1 MKTHSDFQS
10 SQDAAISTLRAA
22 GVLPV
27 VTVDSAAQGVAVA
40 RALAQGGLGT
50 IEIALRTPAARD
62 AIAAIKQELP
72 EVIVG
77 AGTVRVPEDIERA
90 RSAGA
95 DFLVTPGT
103 TAALAEALVESRI
116 PATPAAATPSELLEL
131 AARGFRI
138 AKLFPA
144 GALGGLKLIRL
155 LQGPLPDL
163 LLAPSGGITE
173 AETPEYLAQPNVVCV
188 GGSWMVPRDW
198 LAAGKHDEVAA
209 AAVRAR
215 RLVDAAALA

>member
-1 MKTHSDFQS
+1 MSTRIDFQA
-10 SQDAAISTLRAA
+10 SQDVAIATLRAA

-40 RALAQGGLGT
+40 RALAQGGLAT

-62 AIAAIKQELP
+62 AIVAIKQELP
-72 EVIVG
+72 DVVVG
-77 AGTVRVPEDIERA
+77 AGTVRVPEDVERA

-103 TAALAEALVESRI
+103 TAALADALVESRI
-116 PATPAAATPSELLEL
+116 PSTPAAATPSELLEL

-138 AKLFPA
+138 AKLFPV
-144 GALGGLKLIRL
+144 GALGGLKLVRL
-155 LQGPLPDL
+155 LQGPLPDM

-173 AETPEYLAQPNVVCV
+173 AEAPDYLAQPNVVCV

-198 LAAGKHDEVAA
+198 LAAGRYDEVAA
-209 AAVRAR
+209 AAARAR
-215 RLVDAAALA
+215 RLVDGVILV

>member
-1 MKTHSDFQS
+1 MSTHADFHS
-10 SQDAAISTLRAA
+10 SQCSAIATLRAA

-27 VTVDSAAQGVAVA
+27 VTVDSAKQGVAVA

-72 EVIVG
+72 DVIVG
-77 AGTVRVPEDIERA
+77 AGTVRVPEDIEKA

-103 TAALAEALVESRI
+103 TAVLAQALVESRI

-138 AKLFPA
+138 AKLFPV
-144 GALGGLKLIRL
+144 GALGGLKLVRL

-163 LLAPSGGITE
+163 LLAPSGGISE
-173 AETPEYLAQPNVVCV
+173 AEAHEYLAQPNVACI
-188 GGSWMVPRDW
+188 GGSWMVSRDW
-198 LAAGKHDEVAA
+198 LAAGRYDEVTAA
-209 AAVRAR
+209 AARAR
-215 RLVDAAALA
+215 RLVDGVLLV

>member
-1 MKTHSDFQS
+1 MSTRIDFQA
-10 SQDAAISTLRAA
+10 SQDVAIATLRAA

-40 RALAQGGLGT
+40 RALAQGGLAT

-62 AIAAIKQELP
+62 AIVAIKQELP
-72 EVIVG
+72 DVVVG
-77 AGTVRVPEDIERA
+77 AGTVRVPEDVERA

-103 TAALAEALVESRI
+103 TAALADALVESRI
-116 PATPAAATPSELLEL
+116 PSTPAAATPSELLEL

-138 AKLFPA
+138 AKLFPV
-144 GALGGLKLIRL
+144 GALGGLKLVRL
-155 LQGPLPDL
+155 LQGPLPDV

-173 AETPEYLAQPNVVCV
+173 AEAPDYLAQPNVVCV

-198 LAAGKHDEVAA
+198 LAAGRYDEVAA
-209 AAVRAR
+209 AAARAR
-215 RLVDAAALA
+215 RLVDGVMLV

>member
-10 SQDAAISTLRAA
+10 SQDTAISTLRAA

-27 VTVDSAAQGVAVA
+27 VTVDSAAQGVAIA

-138 AKLFPA
+138 AKLFPV

-173 AETPEYLAQPNVVCV
+173 AEAPEYLAQPNVVCV

-198 LAAGKHDEVAA
+198 LAAGKYDEVAA
-209 AAVRAR
+209 AAARAR

>member
-10 SQDAAISTLRAA
+10 SQDTAISALRAA

-27 VTVDSAAQGVAVA
+27 VTVDSAAQGVAIA

-138 AKLFPA
+138 AKLFPV

-209 AAVRAR
+209 AAARAR

>member
-1 MKTHSDFQS
+1 MTTQSDFQS
-10 SQDAAISTLRAA
+10 SQATAIALLRKA

-40 RALAQGGLGT
+40 RALAQGGLAT

-62 AIAAIKQELP
+62 AIAAVKQELP
-72 EVIVG
+72 DVVVG
-77 AGTVRVPEDIERA
+77 AGTLRVPEDVERA
-90 RSAGA
+90 RAAGA

-103 TAALAEALVESRI
+103 TAALAEALAESGL

-138 AKLFPA
+138 AKLFPV
-144 GALGGLKLIRL
+144 GALGGLKLVRL

-163 LLAPSGGITE
+163 LLAPSGGIGE
-173 AETPEYLAQPNVVCV
+173 ADAAEYLAQPNVACV

-198 LAAGKHDEVAA
+198 LAAGRFDEVAA
-209 AAVRAR
+209 AAARAR
-215 RLVDAAALA
+215 RLVDAVVLV

>member
-1 MKTHSDFQS
+1 MSTRIDFQV
-10 SQDAAISTLRAA
+10 SQDTAIATLRAA

-40 RALAQGGLGT
+40 RALAQGGLAT

-62 AIAAIKQELP
+62 AIVAIKQELP
-72 EVIVG
+72 DVVVG
-77 AGTVRVPEDIERA
+77 AGTVRVPEDVERA

-103 TAALAEALVESRI
+103 TTALADALVESRI
-116 PATPAAATPSELLEL
+116 PSTPAAATPSELLEL

-138 AKLFPA
+138 AKLFPV
-144 GALGGLKLIRL
+144 GALGGLKLVRL

-173 AETPEYLAQPNVVCV
+173 AEAPDYLAQPNVVCV

-198 LAAGKHDEVAA
+198 LAAGRYDEVAA
-209 AAVRAR
+209 AAARAR
-215 RLVDAAALA
+215 RLVDGVMLV

>member
-10 SQDAAISTLRAA
+10 SQDTAISTLRAA

-138 AKLFPA
+138 AKLFPV

-173 AETPEYLAQPNVVCV
+173 AEAPEYLAQPNVVCV

-198 LAAGKHDEVAA
+198 LAAGKYDEVAA
-209 AAVRAR
+209 AAARAR

>member
-1 MKTHSDFQS
+1 MRAHSDFPS
-10 SQDAAISTLRAA
+10 SQDAAIETLRAA

-27 VTVDSAAQGVAVA
+27 VTVDSAGQGVAVA
-40 RALAQGGLGT
+40 RALARGGLGT

-72 EVIVG
+72 EVVVG
-77 AGTVRVPEDIERA
+77 AGTVRVPEDIEKA

-103 TAALAEALVESRI
+103 TAALAAALVESRI

-131 AARGFRI
+131 AAHGFRI
-138 AKLFPA
+138 AKLFPV

-173 AETPEYLAQPNVVCV
+173 AEAPEYLAQPNVVCV

-198 LAAGKHDEVAA
+198 LAAGKFDDVTAA
-209 AAVRAR
+209 AARAR
-215 RLVDAAALA
+215 RLVDATVRV

>member
-1 MKTHSDFQS
+1 MSTRADFQA
-10 SQDAAISTLRAA
+10 SQDTAIATLRAA

-40 RALAQGGLGT
+40 RALAQGGLAT
-50 IEIALRTPAARD
+50 IEIALRTPAARA

-72 EVIVG
+72 AVVVG
-77 AGTVRVPEDIERA
+77 AGTVRVPEDVERA

-103 TAALAEALVESRI
+103 TAALADALVESRI
-116 PATPAAATPSELLEL
+116 PSTPAAATPSELLEL

-138 AKLFPA
+138 AKLFPV
-144 GALGGLKLIRL
+144 GAFGGLKLIRL

-173 AETPEYLAQPNVVCV
+173 AEAPDYLAQPNVVCV

-198 LAAGKHDEVAA
+198 LAAGRYDDVASAA
-209 AAVRAR
+209 ARAR
-215 RLVDAAALA
+215 RLVDGVVQT

>member
-1 MKTHSDFQS
+1 MNTRADFQT
-10 SQDAAISTLRAA
+10 SQDVAIATLRAA

-40 RALAQGGLGT
+40 RALAQGGLAT

-72 EVIVG
+72 DVVVG
-77 AGTVRVPEDIERA
+77 AGTVRVPEDVERA
-90 RSAGA
+90 RTAGA

-103 TAALAEALVESRI
+103 TAALADALVESCI
-116 PATPAAATPSELLEL
+116 PSTPAAATPSELLEL

-138 AKLFPA
+138 AKLFPVA
-144 GALGGLKLIRL
+144 AFGGLKLIRL

-173 AETPEYLAQPNVVCV
+173 AEAPDYLAQPNVVCV
-188 GGSWMVPRDW
+188 GGSWMVPREW
-198 LAAGKHDEVAA
+198 LAAGRYDEVTAA
-209 AAVRAR
+209 AARAR
-215 RLVDAAALA
+215 RLAEGVALV